1 MDIILSLVRGHIK
14 AGNDKPIIFVNL
26 DLLFFFSHSS
36 KFVDINVHIK

>member
-26 DLLFFFSHSS
+26 DLLFFSHSS